1 MYLFNNNNKNLLS
14 VLKEISFK
22 LEKEI
27 QMLFEANVETIL
39 NLKLIKSE
47 FTIKSNRIDT
57 LAFDAESKAFVIIEY
72 KRSQNYSVVDQG
84 ISYLNLMLEYKADFI
99 IEYNETQKGNL
110 KRSDVDW
117 SQTKVI
123 FVSPSFTDFQKT
135 ASNFKD
141 LAIELWEIKQ
151 FENDVVVI
159 NPIKKSKS
167 APSIRQINQN
177 ENSEL
182 NKVVKEIKIYTEED
196 HTEGKSDHIIELYE
210 VYKNAIL
217 ALSSEIEI
225 VPKKMYIAFKLKNN
239 IVDIR
244 VQQKNL
250 ILWLNMKKGTLDD
263 PKKLTTDASVKGHY
277 GNGDYE
283 LSVTDT
289 SNLEY
294 IMSLIK
300 QAI

>member
-1 MYLFNNNNKNLLS
+1 
-14 VLKEISFK
+14 
-22 LEKEI
+22 
-27 QMLFEANVETIL
+27 MLFEANVETIL

-57 LAFDAESKAFVIIEY
+57 LAFDEESKAFVIIEY

-167 APSIRQINQN
+167 APSIKQINQS
-177 ENSEL
+177 ENSEI
-182 NKVVKEIKIYTEED
+182 NKVVKETK
-196 HTEGKSDHIIELYE
+196 
-210 VYKNAIL
+210 VYN
-217 ALSSEIEI
+217 
-225 VPKKMYIAFKLKNN
+225 
-239 IVDIR
+239 
-244 VQQKNL
+244 
-250 ILWLNMKKGTLDD
+250 
-263 PKKLTTDASVKGHY
+263 
-277 GNGDYE
+277 
-283 LSVTDT
+283 
-289 SNLEY
+289 
-294 IMSLIK
+294 
-300 QAI
+300 